1 MRKHGENGLLSVMK
15 LTYEHL
21 QGCVGG
27 KLDGQKGNRSVC
39 TRNKHRE
46 IT

>member
-1 MRKHGENGLLSVMK
+1 MRKQGENGLLSVMK

-27 KLDGQKGNRSVC
+27 KIRWTERDQICLHK
-39 TRNKHRE
+39 K
-46 IT
+46 